1 MDATP
6 CRVVVALVA
15 LLVAATTAT
24 AEGPA
29 PVVVTDAAGQTV
41 RLERLPQRIVIL
53 GDASYVIA
61 HLLYMFPEGRQ
72 RLVGMERKGGSASDF
87 LPLLDPTFSS
97 RAFLSHGAG
106 PEQIAGLHPD
116 LALVRSSTL
125 DRRAATL
132 AKVGI
137 PLVHLGLE
145 SPERYPEDLRLLGL
159 LLGNPARAEEV
170 ADYYRGRLA
179 AVSAP
184 LAGAPEAEQ
193 PRVLLAMAMPRG
205 GSVAVQVP
213 ARPWMQS
220 QLVSLAGGRPVWLD
234 EASPTSGWT
243 VVNLEQIA
251 AWDPDRDPGGVLAL
265 ARPPPRAR
273 RSSAPTRTG
282 PPCGR
287 CRPDGSTPSPPTCT
301 AGTRPTRAGSSA
313 CCGPRSGSTPPASP
327 VSTSTPR
334 STVSTTCSTAWTRPR
349 SSTAVRPSIRV
360 DLK

>member
-1 MDATP
+1 VNATP
-6 CRVVVALVA
+6 CREVVVLVA
-15 LLVAATTAT
+15 LLVAATTDSAD
-24 AEGPA
+24 GPA
-29 PVVVTDAAGQTV
+29 PVVLTDATGQTV
-41 RLERLPQRIVIL
+41 RLERPPQRIVIL

-72 RLVGMERKGGSASDF
+72 RLVGMERKGRSASDF

-106 PEQIAGLHPD
+106 PEQLAGLHPD

-132 AKVGI
+132 ATVGI

-184 LAGAPEAEQ
+184 LSAAPDAER

-220 QLVSLAGGRPVWLD
+220 RQVSLAGGRPVWLD

-251 AWDPDRDPGGVLAL
+251 AWDPDVILVVFWHSLDPLRGLEQLRADRHWSALRAVSAGRLHAFPADLHGWDTPDPRWVLGLLWTAKRL
-265 ARPPPRAR
+265 H
-273 RSSAPTRTG
+273 PTRY
-282 PPCGR
+282 
-287 CRPDGSTPSPPTCT
+287 
-301 AGTRPTRAGSSA
+301 AGLDLDAEVDRFYHLLYGMDKAA
-313 CCGPRSGSTPPASP
+313 VDA
-327 VSTSTPR
+327 
-334 STVSTTCSTAWTRPR
+334 
-349 SSTAVRPSIRV
+349 AVRPSIRV